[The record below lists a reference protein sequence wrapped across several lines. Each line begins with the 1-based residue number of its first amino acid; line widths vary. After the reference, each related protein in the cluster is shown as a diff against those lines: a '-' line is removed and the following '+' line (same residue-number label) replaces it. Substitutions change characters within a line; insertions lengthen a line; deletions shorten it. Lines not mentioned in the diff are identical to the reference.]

1 MTGKEH
7 VSDSRPGGEWFWCTD
22 KDGNP
27 EMEKPIVEPWKCP
40 YHNGRMCMEM
50 IKRLLQKPVNQN
62 ASKKTK
68 ELLAYLCETA
78 GNGIITGQHTQT
90 NPMEEV
96 TYIKEKTGKEPKL
109 RGFELLA
116 YSPNINYGDAS
127 EPCLTEIYENR
138 GTLETALK
146 WAKET
151 DGIVTFSFHWYSPVG
166 GRDKSF
172 YAEHTDFDASRILV
186 EGTKERE
193 AFYHDMDVIAGE
205 LKKFEEADI
214 PVLWRPFHESDGRWF
229 WWGAKGPEVAREL
242 YKLMYEYYTEV
253 HQINNLLWVWNCRL
267 KEGYPGDEYVDVIS
281 VDIYLQEYASTDYRQ
296 DYLDLIEATTKNK
309 VAALA
314 EIGYLPDIKMLEES
328 RTPWAY
334 YMTWSK
340 EFCIGEKYNS
350 VDNLKKL
357 YASEYAITAEK

>member
-1 MTGKEH
+1 MQ
-7 VSDSRPGGEWFWCTD
+7 
-22 KDGNP
+22 N
-27 EMEKPIVEPWKCP
+27 
-40 YHNGRMCMEM
+40 
-50 IKRLLQKPVNQN
+50 PVNKN
-62 ASKKTK
+62 ASQKAK
-68 ELLAYLCETA
+68 ELLQYLCDTA
-78 GNGIITGQHTQT
+78 GKGIITGQHTQT

-96 TYIKEKTGKEPKL
+96 AYIKEHTGKMPKL

-116 YSPNINYGDAS
+116 YSPNINYDDAS

-146 WAKET
+146 WAKESG
-151 DGIVTFSFHWYSPVG
+151 GIVTFSFHWYSPVG

-193 AFYHDMDVIAGE
+193 AFYHDMDVIAEE
-205 LKKFEEADI
+205 LKKFEKADI
-214 PVLWRPFHESDGRWF
+214 PILWRPFHESDGTWF

-242 YKLMYEYYTEV
+242 YKLMYDYYTNV

-281 VDIYLQEYASTDYRQ
+281 VDIYLPEYAPTDYSQEYEA
-296 DYLDLIEATTKNK
+296 LVEATTKNK

-328 RTPWAY
+328 HTPWAY

-350 VDNLKKL
+350 VDNLKKM
-357 YASEYAITAEK
+357 YESAYAITSET